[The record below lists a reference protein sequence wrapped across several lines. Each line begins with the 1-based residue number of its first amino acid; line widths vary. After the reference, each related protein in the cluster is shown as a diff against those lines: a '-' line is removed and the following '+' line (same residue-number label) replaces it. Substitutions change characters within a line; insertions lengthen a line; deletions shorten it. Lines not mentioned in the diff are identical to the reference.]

1 MNGQDQNRD
10 GQSGNTV
17 SRIRNIAVSGD
28 IGTGKTT
35 LAKNLAE
42 RLGFRHL
49 HAGEYFRKWHK
60 LHNLPLDQTE
70 KIPPQVDR
78 EMDFDYQRMMSS
90 EDKIVFESHL
100 AGWLAK
106 DLEDVFKILCVAD
119 IKVSME
125 RAAKRDGVSVEE
137 AKKNA
142 KLRSEALTRKFK
154 KLYGVKNHLDPKYFD
169 LVIDT
174 TNKTPEEVL
183 RMALEKIQAKE

>member
-1 MNGQDQNRD
+1 MG
-10 GQSGNTV
+10 TKF
-17 SRIRNIAVSGD
+17 RNIAISGD

-42 RLGFRHL
+42 KLGWTHL
-49 HAGEYFRKWHK
+49 HAGEYFRQWHK

-90 EDKIVFESHL
+90 EEKIVFESHL

-106 DLEDVFKILCVAD
+106 DLEDVYKILCITD
-119 IKVSME
+119 LKVSME
-125 RAAKRDGVSVEE
+125 RAAQRDGVSVEQATKF
-137 AKKNA
+137 AKT
-142 KLRSEALTRKFK
+142 RSLALGRKFK
-154 KLYGVKNHLDPKYFD
+154 KLYGVENHLDPKYFD

-183 RMALEKIQAKE
+183 EDVLKSISIP